1 MQEYDIVVVGGG
13 PAGLAAAVKA
23 KNEGVESILVLERES
38 QLGGI
43 LNQCIHSGY
52 GLEIFNEE
60 LTGPEYAQRFIDEL
74 VKLNIEFKL
83 DTMVFDFSSDKI
95 LTAVNEKEGV
105 IQIRAKAVILAT
117 GCREKPRG
125 TISISGSRIAG
136 IYTAGTAQKIV
147 NLEGYLPG
155 KEVVV
160 LGSGDIALVMARRM
174 TIEGAKVKAVIEIM
188 PYSDGSEK
196 NVGECLDD
204 FNIPLKL
211 SHTVVNIKGKE
222 RVEGVTIAKVDE
234 NKVPI
239 DGTEE
244 YIECNTL
251 LLSVGLFPDN
261 ELAVKSGINILSS
274 TKGPQ
279 VDEDMRTNIQGVY
292 ACGDILYVHDMVDH
306 ITKESYKAGK
316 NAAEYVKKI
325 SKSL

>member
-13 PAGLAAAVKA
+13 AAGLAAAIKA
-23 KNEGVESILVLERES
+23 KNEGVDSILVLERES
-38 QLGGI
+38 ELGGI

-52 GLEIFNEE
+52 GLETFNEE

-74 VKLNIEFKL
+74 AKLNIECKL
-83 DTMVFDFSSDKI
+83 DTMVFDLSSDKI
-95 LTAVNEKEGV
+95 VTAVNEKEGV
-105 IQIRAKAVILAT
+105 IQIRAKTVILAT

-136 IYTAGTAQKIV
+136 IYTAGTVQKFV
-147 NLEGYLPG
+147 NVEGYLPG

-174 TIEGAKVKAVIEIM
+174 TLEGANVKAVIEIM
-188 PYSDGSEK
+188 PYPDGSEK
-196 NVGECLDD
+196 NVVECLGD

-211 SHTVVNIKGKE
+211 SHTVINIKGEE

-239 DGTEE
+239 EGTEE

-261 ELAVKSGINILSS
+261 DLAVKAGINILSS
-274 TKGPQ
+274 TRGPE
-279 VDEDMRTNIQGVY
+279 VDEDMRTNIQGMY
-292 ACGDILYVHDMVDH
+292 ACGNILYVHDTIHH
-306 ITKESYKAGK
+306 ITEESYKAGE
-316 NAAEYVKKI
+316 NAAIYIKKI
-325 SKSL
+325 SESL